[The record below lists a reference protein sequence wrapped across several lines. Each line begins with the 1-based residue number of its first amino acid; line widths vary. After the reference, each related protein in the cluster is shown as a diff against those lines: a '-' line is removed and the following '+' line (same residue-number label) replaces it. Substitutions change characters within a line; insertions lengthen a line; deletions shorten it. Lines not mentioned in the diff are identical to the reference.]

1 MVLSFQGLDAD
12 LLWASI
18 SNNHLNSIALLLK
31 QCTFGIRG
39 KVCHEALSLMQG
51 QFKDEFVTAG
61 GVPLSEVFIM
71 VSIQSSVKLFSPQ
84 NAWSG
89 GYIAGTR
96 IGELA
101 SRQPVKGNSATE
113 I

>member
-1 MVLSFQGLDAD
+1 MQELSHPAWSVLMLCILQ
-12 LLWASI
+12 
-18 SNNHLNSIALLLK
+18 
-31 QCTFGIRG
+31 
-39 KVCHEALSLMQG
+39 V
-51 QFKDEFVTAG
+51 
-61 GVPLSEVFIM
+61 IM

-101 SRQPVKGNSATE
+101 SRQPVKGNSVKET
-113 I
+113 

>member
-1 MVLSFQGLDAD
+1 MLCILQV
-12 LLWASI
+12 I
-18 SNNHLNSIALLLK
+18 
-31 QCTFGIRG
+31 T
-39 KVCHEALSLMQG
+39 
-51 QFKDEFVTAG
+51 
-61 GVPLSEVFIM
+61 

-101 SRQPVKGNSATE
+101 SRQPVKGNSVKET
-113 I
+113 

>member
-39 KVCHEALSLMQG
+39 KVCH
-51 QFKDEFVTAG
+51 V
-61 GVPLSEVFIM
+61 IM

-113 I
+113 T